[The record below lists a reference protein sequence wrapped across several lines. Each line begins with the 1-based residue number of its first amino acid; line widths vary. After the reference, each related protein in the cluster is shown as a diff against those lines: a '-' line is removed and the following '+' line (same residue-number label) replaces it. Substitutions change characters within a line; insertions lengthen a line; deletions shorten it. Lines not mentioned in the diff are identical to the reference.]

1 MTAYYIKKSGLG
13 IQSFRKILKIAGL
26 GFVLIGTS
34 FFLYFFF
41 PVLSY
46 QFFLANAFDKD
57 KIEVPI
63 PKYLVVN
70 KNNDLGSLVASGIVS
85 LTSDFTDARN
95 WYPALSPQAQSKI
108 ESYSLSI
115 PSL

>member
-26 GFVLIGTS
+26 GFVLIGAS

-46 QFFLANAFDKD
+46 QFFLANAFDKNR
-57 KIEVPI
+57 IEVPI

-70 KNNDLGSLVASGIVS
+70 KNNDLGSLVVSGIAS

-95 WYPALSPQAQSKI
+95 WYPNLPPDNESQI
-108 ESYSLSI
+108 ESYLLSI
-115 PSL
+115 PR

>member
-1 MTAYYIKKSGLG
+1 MTAYYFKKSED
-13 IQSFRKILKIAGL
+13 SFRKVLKIAGL
-26 GFVLIGTS
+26 GFVLIGAS

-46 QFFLANAFDKD
+46 QFFLANAFDKNR
-57 KIEVPI
+57 IEVPI

-70 KNNDLGSLVASGIVS
+70 RNNDLGSLVASGITS

-95 WYPALSPQAQSKI
+95 WYPNLSPQNQKAQVD
-108 ESYSLSI
+108 SYLLSI
-115 PSL
+115 PR